1 MSEQT
6 IPQLKYRRCANF
18 IKKAEW
24 LREIVVM
31 KSRTRTVITLETW
44 QKTTVRIA
52 RNPVSTNEPP
62 LDCRGS
68 YRIVAP
74 ADDPLLRASGAPER
88 KSRSK

>member
-1 MSEQT
+1 MM
-6 IPQLKYRRCANF
+6 R
-18 IKKAEW
+18 
-24 LREIVVM
+24 
-31 KSRTRTVITLETW
+31 SRTKTVITLETW

-62 LDCRGS
+62 LDRRGF

-74 ADDPLLRASGAPER
+74 ADEALVRASGAPER